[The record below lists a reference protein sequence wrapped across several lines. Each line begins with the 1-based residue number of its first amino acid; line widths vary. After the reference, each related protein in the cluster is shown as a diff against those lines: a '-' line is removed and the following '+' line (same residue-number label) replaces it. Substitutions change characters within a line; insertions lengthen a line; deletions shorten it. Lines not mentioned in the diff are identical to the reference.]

1 MGIITLLPAMEPIV
15 TGLKLELANQGYTE
29 GKNINYVY
37 TGPANEVDK
46 LDAQAKNLMDAKV
59 DIIVAVTTPGSQAAQ
74 KVVAGTNI
82 PIVFIAVTDPIVAGL
97 VSDLNNHEE
106 NITGILAGAKGSQ
119 SEGRRLEIF
128 LQVVPGM
135 KSLYMPFNPDDPAA
149 LQNVKAA
156 RDAAEVLNI
165 SLVEAPARN
174 EEEALKVLTPPED
187 VDGVFLPSDRLI
199 GSVIDKF
206 VSAANE
212 KKLPT
217 SLNNPVGL
225 ESAGALMAYG
235 PDFETMGKQGARLA
249 VQILMGV
256 PASNLPVEV
265 PELLVGLNLRTAEL
279 IGLEL
284 PDETL
289 RLASIILR

>member
-1 MGIITLLPAMEPIV
+1 
-15 TGLKLELANQGYTE
+15 
-29 GKNINYVY
+29 
-37 TGPANEVDK
+37 
-46 LDAQAKNLMDAKV
+46 
-59 DIIVAVTTPGSQAAQ
+59 
-74 KVVAGTNI
+74 
-82 PIVFIAVTDPIVAGL
+82 L

-235 PDFETMGKQGARLA
+235 PDFLW
-249 VQILMGV
+249 VYP
-256 PASNLPVEV
+256 PAIY
-265 PELLVGLNLRTAEL
+265 LLKYRNCL
-279 IGLEL
+279 
-284 PDETL
+284 
-289 RLASIILR
+289 